1 MVDVP
6 ESDSKLRLVDAAF
19 GHICSAICDLSMQV
33 RQQAASLLGG
43 MTAVSNEFLHQTLD
57 KKLMSNLRRKKS
69 LHERYTELFQSG
81 EWSSGKKWADDAP
94 KEQINAS
101 TVSLMA
107 SGACGALVHGLEDEF
122 LEVRTAAV
130 DSLCKLAIANPK
142 FAVLSLDFLVDMFN
156 DEIEDV
162 RLRAISSLTAISK
175 HITLRE
181 DQLETMLS
189 SLEDYSVEVREGLH
203 VMLGVCHVSTQN
215 CLLMV
220 VQKVLDVL
228 SKYPQ
233 DKFSAFGCMQR
244 IGAKHPEICMSL
256 VTQLL
261 QDHPFF
267 DSAEKDV
274 EDPACMCDHPI
285 LILNFSI

>member
-1 MVDVP
+1 MIAIPD
-6 ESDSKLRLVDAAF
+6 SDSKLRLTDAAF
-19 GHICSAICDLSMQV
+19 GNVCSAICDLSMQV
-33 RQQAASLLGG
+33 RTQAATLLGG
-43 MTAVSNEFLHQTLD
+43 MTTVGSEFLHQTLD

-94 KEQINAS
+94 KEQVNIA

-130 DSLCKLAIANPK
+130 DSMCRLALSHPP
-142 FAVLSLDFLVDMFN
+142 FAAMSLDFLVDMFN

-162 RLRAISSLTAISK
+162 RLRAISSLTAISR
-175 HITLRE
+175 HIILRE

-189 SLEDYSVEVREGLH
+189 SLEDYSVEVRERLH
-203 VMLGVCHVSTQN
+203 LMLGACKVSTQS

-233 DKFSAFGCMQR
+233 DKHSAFGCMQR
-244 IGAKHPEICMSL
+244 IGAKHPDICMSL
-256 VTQLL
+256 VAQLL

-267 DSAEKDV
+267 DTAERDV
-274 EDPACMCDHPI
+274 EDPACKCSLGLMH
-285 LILNFSI
+285 SIKQ